1 LQGVLCSFEAVE
13 NMTVE
18 PSQFWKSRLAT
29 PAYRIGE
36 AASYAHISPQ
46 TVAAWHRV
54 RLDGRKAM
62 LREKE
67 KNVGLSFLQL
77 IELAVVARMRRAG
90 LKVTEIARARDWFTR
105 STGLQYPF
113 AQLRFKTDGAEIL
126 QDDDGPLREGDVE
139 KLISANHGGQYVW
152 RDLLSRQLDEFNYDE
167 DSGEVTY
174 WKVAGKD
181 RAIRIDPRI
190 AFGAP
195 QVRGVKTGI
204 LKAHW
209 LAGEEVDELTDDF
222 DLSAGEV
229 IDALIFEGVQRE
241 SPRLKEWTN

>member
-1 LQGVLCSFEAVE
+1 
-13 NMTVE
+13 MTVE

-29 PAYRIGE
+29 PAYRLGE
-36 AASYAHISPQ
+36 AAAYAHISPQ

-54 RLDGRKAM
+54 REDGRKAM
-62 LREKE
+62 LKEKE
-67 KNVGLSFLQL
+67 KHEGLSFLQL

-90 LKVTEIARARDWFTR
+90 LKVSEIARARDWFTR
-105 STGLQYPF
+105 STGLEYPF

-126 QDDDGPLREGDVE
+126 QDDDAPLREGDVE

-152 RDLLSRQLDEFNYDE
+152 RDLLSQRLEEFNYDK
-167 DSGEVTY
+167 DTGEVSF
-174 WKVAGKD
+174 WKVAGTDKP
-181 RAIRIDPRI
+181 ILIDPKI

-209 LAGEEVDELTDDF
+209 LSGEDVDDLTDDF
-222 DLSAGEV
+222 DLSAEEV
-229 IDALIFEGVQRE
+229 IDALVFEGVQRE
-241 SPRLKEWTN
+241 SPRLRKWIN